1 MSSDALKSKVITDK
15 SKLFTDCTF
24 GQIKNL
30 FIFSDSISQ
39 TIIFNILLN
48 NKGNCK
54 NSFLFCFPFRY
65 LQSVSVPVP
74 HNIGKPQAQNIR
86 YSKSEVSFQ
95 DNLKNEM
102 AERKVESLST
112 DRYTVRWTEV
122 LTSKFSSKEFKKV
135 YENLYTAFLRQT
147 RSRRF
152 SISA

>member
-1 MSSDALKSKVITDK
+1 MTNEKINATVEEIMEYEALLDEV
-15 SKLFTDCTF
+15 
-24 GQIKNL
+24 
-30 FIFSDSISQ
+30 
-39 TIIFNILLN
+39 
-48 NKGNCK
+48 KGIVDGLK
-54 NSFLFCFPFRY
+54 
-65 LQSVSVPVP
+65 
-74 HNIGKPQAQNIR
+74 
-86 YSKSEVSFQ
+86 

-122 LTSKFSSKEFKKV
+122 LTFKFNSKEFKKV